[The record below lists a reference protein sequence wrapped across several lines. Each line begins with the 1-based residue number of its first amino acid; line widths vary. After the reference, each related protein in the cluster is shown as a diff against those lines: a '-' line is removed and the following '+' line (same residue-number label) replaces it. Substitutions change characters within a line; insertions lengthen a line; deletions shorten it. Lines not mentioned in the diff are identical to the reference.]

1 MKLLFLA
8 FAMLTSFVSHNN
20 EGFNWISRQGAAPIL
35 VDSQEDKGVLR
46 AVENLRNDAFMVTS
60 QTPALINEPT
70 GGKAVI
76 IGTVDSKYIRA
87 IIDKG
92 IINASDLKGKN
103 EKFIITVASNPID
116 NVSEALII
124 AGSDKRGAT
133 YGIYELS
140 EQMGV
145 SPWYYWADVPAVKN
159 PVVSVKPGVYT
170 MGEPKVKYRG
180 IFLND
185 EWPSLG
191 NWATET
197 FGDFNHLF
205 YEKLFEL
212 ILRLKGNFMWPAMWN
227 SAFYDDDPLNG
238 PLANEMGIVM
248 STSHHEPMAQ
258 NQKDWTRRG
267 TGPWDYTQNK

>member
-8 FAMLTSFVSHNN
+8 FAILTSFVSHTN
-20 EGFNWISRQGAAPIL
+20 EGFTWISRQGAAPIL

-60 QTPALINEPT
+60 QTPALINEPA

-76 IGTVDSKYIRA
+76 IGTVGSKYIRQ

-92 IINASDLKGKN
+92 IIAASDLVGKN
-103 EKFIITVASNPID
+103 EKFIITVATNPID

-145 SPWYYWADVPAVKN
+145 SPWYY
-159 PVVSVKPGVYT
+159 
-170 MGEPKVKYRG
+170 
-180 IFLND
+180 
-185 EWPSLG
+185 
-191 NWATET
+191 
-197 FGDFNHLF
+197 
-205 YEKLFEL
+205 
-212 ILRLKGNFMWPAMWN
+212 
-227 SAFYDDDPLNG
+227 
-238 PLANEMGIVM
+238 
-248 STSHHEPMAQ
+248 
-258 NQKDWTRRG
+258 
-267 TGPWDYTQNK
+267 